1 MRVSSPRE
9 RDGVDGRC
17 YLLKSVTNL
26 LCRIPNVSS
35 RDRDSRSP
43 RRRGFDDD
51 NYQAPSRS
59 FGYAPPRG
67 PQFDSPSG
75 PPIQATVKWYNPE
88 KGFGFVSLGDGSGD
102 AFLHVSV
109 IERGGH
115 GTVPPGATLEV
126 RTSPGQRGPQV
137 TELISVDTSTAQAE
151 PARRPRPERSAYREA
166 DRATIEEVGTVKW
179 YNANKGFGFI
189 ASDRGGKDI
198 FVHASALER
207 AGVTGLAEGQR
218 VSVDVADGQ
227 KGPEA
232 VSLRL
237 I

>member
-1 MRVSSPRE
+1 M
-9 RDGVDGRC
+9 
-17 YLLKSVTNL
+17 
-26 LCRIPNVSS
+26 SS
-35 RDRDSRSP
+35 RDRDFRSP
-43 RRRGFDDD
+43 RRGRFDDD
-51 NYQAPSRS
+51 DYQAPTRD
-59 FGYAPPRG
+59 FGYAPRRG
-67 PQFDSPSG
+67 PQFEAPSG
-75 PPIQATVKWYNPE
+75 PAVQATVKWYNPE

-109 IERGGH
+109 VERGGH
-115 GTVPPGATLEV
+115 GSVPPGATLEV
-126 RTSPGQRGPQV
+126 RTGPGQRGPQV

-151 PARRPRPERSAYREA
+151 PARRPRPDRSPYAAA
-166 DRATIEEVGTVKW
+166 DRATIEELGTVKW

-207 AGVTGLAEGQR
+207 AGMMGLAEGQR
-218 VSVDVADGQ
+218 VAVDVADGH

-237 I
+237 L